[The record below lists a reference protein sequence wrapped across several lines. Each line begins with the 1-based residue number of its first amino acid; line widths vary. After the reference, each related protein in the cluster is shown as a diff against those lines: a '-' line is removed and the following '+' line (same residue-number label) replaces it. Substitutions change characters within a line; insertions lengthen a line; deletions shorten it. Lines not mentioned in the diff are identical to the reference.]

1 VEPSASTIQLI
12 KNPLV
17 SVVIPTLNR
26 AHLLRPTIESVL
38 GQNYPRIECV
48 VVDGGSTD
56 GTLEL
61 LKSYGERIRWL
72 SEPDQGHA
80 DAINKG
86 WRMSRGEVLAWLNAD
101 DVWEVPGA
109 VREVVSYFHEHPEV
123 DVVYGD
129 CGSIDAEGTLEGMS
143 YVHDWDLAYAV
154 EFHDHCIAQPAAFI
168 RRAALEKVGFLD
180 TRFYAMDKELW
191 WRIGLHGTIHRI
203 PSLLAH
209 ARTTTGKSHDAL
221 QMAEDCVKVAR
232 HFFTLNHVPPM
243 LMRKKR
249 RALSN
254 AYLRGVDYA
263 YIFGPHRLLM
273 CKYALSAFVVDPSNV
288 PFLARRFGRFLFKR
302 FSSSLTPVGGTYL
315 ADRPGPSLAEKVN
328 HPVSEP
334 NTQ

>member
-1 VEPSASTIQLI
+1 MN
-12 KNPLV
+12 NPLV
-17 SVVIPTLNR
+17 SVVIPSLNR
-26 AHLLRPTIESVL
+26 AHLLGPTIESIL
-38 GQNYPRIECV
+38 GQDYPRIECIV
-48 VVDGGSTD
+48 MDGGSTD

-61 LKSYGERIRWL
+61 LKSYGDRIQWV

-86 WRMSRGEVLAWLNAD
+86 WRMSRGDILAWLNAD
-101 DVWEVPGA
+101 DVWQLPGA
-109 VREVVSYFHEHPEV
+109 AREAVAYFEDHPDV

-129 CGSIDAEGTLEGMS
+129 CGSIDADGTLESMS
-143 YVHDWDLAYAV
+143 YIHDWDLAYAV

-168 RRAALEKVGFLD
+168 RRAVLERVGFLD

-209 ARTTTGKSHDAL
+209 ARTTKGKSHDAP
-221 QMAEDCVKVAR
+221 QMAGDCVRIAR
-232 HFFTLNHVPPM
+232 HFFTLDQVPPM

-263 YIFGPHRLLM
+263 YIFGPHWLLM
-273 CKYALSAFVVDPSNV
+273 TKYALSALVVDPSNV
-288 PFLARRFGRFLFKR
+288 PVLARRLGRFVVR
-302 FSSSLTPVGGTYL
+302 SLSPSPNPGGGTYP
-315 ADRPGPSLAEKVN
+315 AEEPMPSITEKVN
-328 HPVSEP
+328 HPASEP

>member
-1 VEPSASTIQLI
+1 MRLI
-12 KNPLV
+12 ENPLV
-17 SVVIPTLNR
+17 SVVIPSLNR
-26 AHLLRPTIESVL
+26 AHLLGPTIESVL
-38 GQNYPRIECV
+38 GQDYPRIECI

-56 GTLEL
+56 GTLEV
-61 LKSYGERIRWL
+61 LKTYGERIRWV

-86 WRMSRGEVLAWLNAD
+86 WRMSSGQVLAWLNAD
-101 DVWEVPGA
+101 DLWEVPGA
-109 VREVVSYFHEHPEV
+109 VREAVAYFEEHPGV

-129 CGSIDAEGTLEGMS
+129 CGSIDADGTLEGMS

-168 RRAALEKVGFLD
+168 RRAALEEVGFLD
-180 TRFYAMDKELW
+180 ARFYAMDKELW

-209 ARTTTGKSHDAL
+209 ARTTRGRSHDAP
-221 QMAEDCVKVAR
+221 QMAEDCVRVAR
-232 HFFTLNHVPPM
+232 HFFTLDHVPPA
-243 LMRKKR
+243 LMQKKR

-263 YIFGPHRLLM
+263 YLLGPHWLLM
-273 CKYALSAFVVDPSNV
+273 SEYALSALVVDPSNV
-288 PFLARRFGRFLFKR
+288 PTLARRFGRFILRR
-302 FSSSLTPVGGTYL
+302 FGRSATPIGGAYS
-315 ADRPGPSLAEKVN
+315 AERPMPSLAEKVN
-328 HPVSEP
+328 HPGSDP